1 MVLLIKQKNQQKQ
14 KSKKEK
20 IMVFGLGTK
29 KVQKETKANTK
40 TQHANTSQ
48 ADEAAEMLKKMEAKK
63 DAGDCPFC

>member
-1 MVLLIKQKNQQKQ
+1 
-14 KSKKEK
+14 
-20 IMVFGLGTK
+20 MVFGLGTK